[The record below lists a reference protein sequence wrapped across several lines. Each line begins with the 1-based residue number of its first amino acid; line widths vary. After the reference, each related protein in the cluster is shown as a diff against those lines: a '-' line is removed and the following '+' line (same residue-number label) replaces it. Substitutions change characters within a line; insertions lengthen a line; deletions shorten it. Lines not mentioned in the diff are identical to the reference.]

1 MEVFG
6 EGDCGCGVEG
16 NWGLE
21 RDGRFTLQDD

>member
-21 RDGRFTLQDD
+21 RERGMGGLH